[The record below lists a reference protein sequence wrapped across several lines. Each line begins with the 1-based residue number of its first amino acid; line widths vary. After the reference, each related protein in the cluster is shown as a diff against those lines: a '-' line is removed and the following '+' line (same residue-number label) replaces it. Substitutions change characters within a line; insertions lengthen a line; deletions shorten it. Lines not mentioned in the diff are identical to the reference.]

1 MSWNEPAFD
10 KIVRLYLHQG
20 GPLALQSQVQLN
32 EGGQLTVIKSSF
44 FDDISLK
51 LGLSFY
57 DMWYV
62 VSEEDSFHKW
72 HVSPCR

>member
-1 MSWNEPAFD
+1 M
-10 KIVRLYLHQG
+10 YLHQG

-32 EGGQLTVIKSSF
+32 QGGQLTLIKFSF
-44 FDDISLK
+44 LDHISLK

-62 VSEEDSFHKW
+62 VSEEDSFHK
-72 HVSPCR
+72 